1 MPCNQKLQ
9 TRWKGDWIRW
19 GYGDMGKGKWR
30 SWSLNMDLGQGSFGR
45 EVPQEEAG
53 DLTKTTP
60 NIIIKRAFKI
70 RSSPIQ
76 MHPVNSNHSAS
87 QQQRKHDTKLPIT
100 ASVFAEFAEYCRH
113 VLSSLKRCWY
123 PTPPCRNGL
132 LYEQKDTIGLRRGRI
147 KSERYSPINLP
158 WELMLIFH
166 ASFVCGKLSS
176 TSFVWQLLPQR
187 HGNGAESSRCFSISS
202 F

>member
-1 MPCNQKLQ
+1 
-9 TRWKGDWIRW
+9 
-19 GYGDMGKGKWR
+19 
-30 SWSLNMDLGQGSFGR
+30 MDLGQGSFGR

-70 RSSPIQ
+70 RSSLIQ

-132 LYEQKDTIGLRRGRI
+132 LYEQKTQL
-147 KSERYSPINLP
+147 
-158 WELMLIFH
+158 
-166 ASFVCGKLSS
+166 VCGEA
-176 TSFVWQLLPQR
+176 
-187 HGNGAESSRCFSISS
+187 G
-202 F
+202 